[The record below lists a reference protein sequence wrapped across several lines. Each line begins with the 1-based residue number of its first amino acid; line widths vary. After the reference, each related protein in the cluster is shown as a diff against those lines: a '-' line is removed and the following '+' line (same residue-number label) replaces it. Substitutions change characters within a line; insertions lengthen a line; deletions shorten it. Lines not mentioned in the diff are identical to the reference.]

1 MPTPRIVISGISGGA
16 GKTMVALGL
25 ARAFKLR
32 GLSVK
37 TFKKGPDY
45 IDAAWLA
52 LAAGSPKGN
61 LDPFFCG
68 PDLLRSLCA
77 EGSRGYDLTVIE
89 GNRGLF
95 DGLDLSGSCST
106 AELARIVGAPVLLV
120 MDCTKMTRTAA
131 ALAAGCRAFEPNL
144 PLVGAVLNR
153 TGSERHARLVRE
165 AVEIQAGLPVF
176 GVLPRR
182 GDPLIT
188 ERHMGLAGVDEHSR
202 AESLL
207 DDLAGFLEEHLDLD
221 AILTAA
227 RSAPEFPPFP
237 LPEVAVASSPARSSA
252 SAPTASPISGKHSDS
267 SVRLGVVIDAALWFY
282 YEENLAALRAAGAE
296 IIPLSLLDPA
306 PWPRIDG
313 LYLGGG
319 LPELHIQALSTN
331 EARRAEV
338 RALAASGLPIYAECG
353 GFMYLAESM
362 RVNGV
367 DHPMAGVL
375 PVAVEMC
382 ARPQG
387 LGYVEA
393 RVTTE
398 NPYHPKGQTL
408 RGHEFHFSRAVAA
421 DATHFALALSRG
433 KGISAGCDGIVAGN
447 LFAGYIH
454 IYAPAAPHWAPAFT
468 ALCRK
473 VFG

>member
-1 MPTPRIVISGISGGA
+1 MNAPRIIISGISGGA

-25 ARAFKLR
+25 ARAFKRR

-61 LDPFFCG
+61 LDPFFCR
-68 PDLLRSLCA
+68 PDLLRALCA
-77 EGSRGYDLTVIE
+77 EGSRGHDLTIIE

-165 AVEIQAGLPVF
+165 AVEGQAGLPVF

-182 GDPLIT
+182 SEPLIT
-188 ERHMGLAGVDEHSR
+188 ERHMGLAGVDEHGR

-207 DDLAGFLEEHLDLD
+207 DDLAAFLEEHLDLD
-221 AILTAA
+221 AILAAA
-227 RSAPEFPPFP
+227 RSAPDLPAVP
-237 LPEVAVASSPARSSA
+237 LPEAAGTVSPAAPPA
-252 SAPTASPISGKHSDS
+252 SFPAASPIADGISDRI
-267 SVRLGVVIDAALWFY
+267 VRLGVVMDAALWFY

-319 LPELHIQALSTN
+319 LPELHVQALSSN
-331 EARRAEV
+331 EKRRAEV

-375 PVAVEMC
+375 PIAVEMC

-393 RVTTE
+393 RVTAE
-398 NPYHPKGQTL
+398 NPYHPLGSAL
-408 RGHEFHFSRAVAA
+408 RGHEFHFSRAVETGAPR
-421 DATHFALALSRG
+421 FALALARG
-433 KGISAGCDGIVAGN
+433 KGISAGSDGIVAGN

-473 VFG
+473 ASG